1 MAATDDEAFSVA
13 DLFQGSREDIE
24 TINGKI
30 SVTIYGDRTK
40 TPCIAYPE
48 VGLNHQTCF
57 QSLFVA
63 SGPQSLILK
72 NFYTIF
78 IDPPG
83 CEV

>member
-1 MAATDDEAFSVA
+1 METVDSAFDVA
-13 DLFQGSREDIE
+13 DLFEGIQEENKGI
-24 TINGKI
+24 TY
-30 SVTIYGDRTK
+30 TLYGDRNQTA
-40 TPCIAYPE
+40 CIAIPE
-48 VGLNHQTCF
+48 VGLNHRTCF

-83 CEV
+83 CEVCLI